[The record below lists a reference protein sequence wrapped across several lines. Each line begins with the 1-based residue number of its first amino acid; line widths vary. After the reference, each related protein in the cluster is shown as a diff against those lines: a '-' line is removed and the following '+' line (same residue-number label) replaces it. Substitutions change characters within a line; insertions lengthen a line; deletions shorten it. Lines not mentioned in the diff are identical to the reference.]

1 VLRGVAITTQEAI
14 GCQLVAEALQLSGT
28 VRVRVFGTSMFPAVL
43 PGDVLVVQRKELGRL
58 LLGDIVLFKRDDRL
72 FAHRV
77 VGQMDRN
84 GVPCVV
90 TSGDSLPANDPPV
103 FPHELLGRVTSIVRG
118 TRQISPQATLFQQL
132 ISSLL
137 RNSDFLSRC
146 FLWLL
151 CRNRSA
157 SHAIECPT

>member
-28 VRVRVFGTSMFPAVL
+28 ARIRVFGTSMFPAVL
-43 PGDVLVVQRKELGRL
+43 PGDVLVVQRKEIGRL
-58 LLGDIVLFKRDDRL
+58 VLGDIVLFKRDDRL

-103 FPHELLGRVTSIVRG
+103 FPHELLGSVTSIVRG

-151 CRNRSA
+151 CRNRA
-157 SHAIECPT
+157 ATQTIECPT

>member
-1 VLRGVAITTQEAI
+1 MAITTREAI
-14 GCQLVAEALQLSGT
+14 GCQLVAEALQLSGKA
-28 VRVRVFGTSMFPAVL
+28 RVRVFGTSMFPAVL
-43 PGDVLVVQRKELGRL
+43 PGDVLVVQRKEIGQLVP
-58 LLGDIVLFKRDDRL
+58 GDIVLFKRDDRL

-77 VGQMDRN
+77 VARMDRN

-90 TSGDSLPANDPPV
+90 TSGDSLPDVDPPV
-103 FPHELLGRVTSIVRG
+103 FSHELLGRVTSVVRG
-118 TRQISPQATLFQQL
+118 PRQISPQATLFRRL

-137 RNSDFLSRC
+137 RNSDFLTRC

-157 SHAIECPT
+157 SQAIECPT